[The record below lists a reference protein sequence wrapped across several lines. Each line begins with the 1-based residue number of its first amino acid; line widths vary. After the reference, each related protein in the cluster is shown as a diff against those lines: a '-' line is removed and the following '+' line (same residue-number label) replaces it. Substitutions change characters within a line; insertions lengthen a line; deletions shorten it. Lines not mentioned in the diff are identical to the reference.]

1 MSAIGALRA
10 RRIEESSTKRIG
22 VLLYR
27 SASSPLLLRLSTR
40 EQPGSRW
47 LPDSWG
53 PSPTRRIA
61 RLNMIGSI
69 FFMISAVAAYV
80 IPDTDEFVNASLANL
95 GTLVGALYFFWA
107 AWLLLRTQPV
117 DET

>member
-1 MSAIGALRA
+1 
-10 RRIEESSTKRIG
+10 
-22 VLLYR
+22 
-27 SASSPLLLRLSTR
+27 
-40 EQPGSRW
+40 
-47 LPDSWG
+47 
-53 PSPTRRIA
+53 
-61 RLNMIGSI
+61 MIGSI
-69 FFMISAVAAYV
+69 FFMISAVAACV